1 MEQYIFRMHGQQIHP
16 SGQMV
21 GNPLGNATVVPSATI
36 IIAQPPSQ
44 TKVENYKC
52 EAAVRLGICQIALG
66 ILAIG
71 LNVNTDLS
79 HPTLSPSKR
88 IISYLQISVFIEMI
102 RI

>member
-1 MEQYIFRMHGQQIHP
+1 MHGQQIHP

-21 GNPLGNATVVPSATI
+21 GNPPGNATVVPSATI

-71 LNVNTDLS
+71 LNVNTDQS

>member
-1 MEQYIFRMHGQQIHP
+1 MVSKFIHRARWW
-16 SGQMV
+16 
-21 GNPLGNATVVPSATI
+21 ATHRETKLLSRLQLLL
-36 IIAQPPSQ
+36 IAQPPSQ

-88 IISYLQISVFIEMI
+88 IISYLQMSVFIEMI